1 MRYGTK
7 PELLEDIV
15 KEHDTLRDLLR
26 SLPESRFS
34 EPNVWGS
41 GWTVGDLVAHLAEW
55 HRMLLRWFREGEGG
69 GQPALPAPGYKWNE
83 TPRLNRDIWEKHR
96 GRQYSVV
103 DAEFESTYQEIL
115 ELLARLPEPAIF
127 EPGHF
132 PWTGKN
138 ALVTYVGAN
147 TASHYRFAQRA
158 VKRLERRIRGEESE
172 EGQ

>member
-1 MRYGTK
+1 MRYLSK

-34 EPNVWGS
+34 EPDVWGS

-55 HRMLLRWFREGEGG
+55 HRMFLRWFREGEGG

-96 GRQYSVV
+96 EREFPVV
-103 DAEFESTYQEIL
+103 DAEFEATYQEIL

-147 TASHYRFAQRA
+147 TASHYRFAQKA
-158 VKRLERRIRGEESE
+158 VKRLERRIREQERE